1 MSAEETGRAYE
12 RLRGLRIQ
20 LPQGG
25 EPELVPS
32 VLGKRNQGLFYTPS
46 QVVRFIVKSTLDAL
60 GIDHPEDH
68 LDLKILDPAV
78 GTGVFLVEALEQL
91 ANRVLV
97 SGWSRNPTLRK
108 RMADIVEHATERFST
123 HATIV
128 GLDAGVAVRLHI
140 MQNCLYGVDLD
151 PIAAAIAR
159 HALLAKAFGHPP
171 PFPEIKLRIRV
182 GNSLVGECNGNPDC
196 ASRMELDR
204 GHAQVYLGRDCPDP
218 SDITEWSGRKRIFHW
233 PREFPEVFEN
243 ERGGFDAIVGNPPYE
258 IISVKESGIE
268 DRKAEQRYFR
278 RIYRTCRGKIN
289 TYRLMLERGLNL
301 LSANGALGFIMPA
314 TLIADSTATDLRRMA
329 LDTSKIIHAVLIPE
343 NARIFQNVTQAL
355 LILVL
360 RKGRKTTKLQP
371 VSWNGQGNIP
381 ENGKVEIPRALIDA
395 TGLRIPV
402 LRSEDE
408 KRLLELIS
416 RHPPFKG
423 ADHLPPI
430 GRVHQGEINLT
441 VHRKF
446 IVAQKTDF
454 PLIRGEH
461 IMPFRVAHPS
471 SRPGR
476 LDWIVPEYAQKC
488 MADQPSLR
496 AKSDLPSLKERRRG
510 RESPLPLGEEQGE
523 GSYFEGEFVSCG
535 ITRGRPWDKER
546 IVLGRVVNM
555 ATSRRLKAAAVPPG
569 VFLGDMTNFISDP
582 AMPRNYLLGLLNS
595 RVLNWRLKITS
606 TNNYLS
612 AAEIES
618 LPIPRIS
625 HTEAASGELTR
636 AKKIL
641 SPMLD
646 DESLSLS
653 GRLENIERM
662 LGPRMNDHGEALL
675 PRIIEWLVEEILRS
689 ESASEARWITLTNLL
704 DALVLNLFGIEPWSG
719 LTRLLESSQS

>member
-1 MSAEETGRAYE
+1 
-12 RLRGLRIQ
+12 
-20 LPQGG
+20 
-25 EPELVPS
+25 
-32 VLGKRNQGLFYTPS
+32 
-46 QVVRFIVKSTLDAL
+46 VRFIVKSTLDAV
-60 GIDHPEDH
+60 GTDHPEDH

-78 GTGVFLVEALEQL
+78 GAGVFLVEALEQV

-97 SGWSRNPTLRK
+97 SGWFGNPTLR
-108 RMADIVEHATERFST
+108 RRVRDIVEQANERFST
-123 HATIV
+123 CATTG
-128 GLDAGVAVRLHI
+128 GLHAGVAVRLHI
-140 MQNCLYGVDLD
+140 VENCLYGVDLD
-151 PIAAAIAR
+151 PTAAAIAR
-159 HALLAKAFGHPP
+159 HVLLAKAFGHPP

-182 GNSLVGECNGNPDC
+182 GNSLVGEGNGNPDS

-204 GHAQVYLGRDCPDP
+204 GHAKAYLGRDCRDP
-218 SDITEWSGRKRIFHW
+218 SDITEWSNRKRIFHW

-268 DRKAEQRYFR
+268 ERRAEQRYFR

-301 LSANGALGFIMPA
+301 LSANGALGFIIPA
-314 TLIADSTATDLRRMA
+314 TLIADSTATDLRRIA
-329 LDTSKIIHAVLIPE
+329 LDESEITHAVLIPE
-343 NARIFQNVTQAL
+343 KARIFQNVTQAL

-371 VSWNGQGNIP
+371 VSWNGEGNIP
-381 ENGKVEIPRALIDA
+381 EKGEVEILRALIDA
-395 TGLRIPV
+395 TGSRIPV
-402 LRSEDE
+402 LRSEHE
-408 KRLLELIS
+408 KRLLELVS

-423 ADHLPPI
+423 TDHLPPV

-446 IVAQKTDF
+446 ITAQKTDF

-461 IMPFRVAHPS
+461 IMPFCVAHPS

-476 LDWIVPEYAQKC
+476 LDWLVPEYAQKC
-488 MADQPSLR
+488 MAGSSLVRGDSCHRERSGVRPAPPPRPS
-496 AKSDLPSLKERRRG
+496 PRG
-510 RESPLPLGEEQGE
+510 RGSGLEPIVASSEPLGADLQSLLPLGEPLGAALQSPLPLEEGQGE

-535 ITRGRPWDKER
+535 ITRGRPWEKER

-555 ATSRRLKAAAVPPG
+555 ATSRRLKAAAVPAG
-569 VFLGDMTNFISDP
+569 VFLGDMTNFVSDLTV
-582 AMPRNYLLGLLNS
+582 PRNYLLGLLNS
-595 RVLNWRLKITS
+595 RILNWRLKITS
-606 TNNYLS
+606 ANNYLS

-625 HTEAASGELTR
+625 HREVPPSELTR
-636 AKKIL
+636 SQEIL
-641 SPMLD
+641 RPMLD

-653 GRLENIERM
+653 GCLENIERM

-675 PRIIEWLVEEILRS
+675 PRIIERLVEEILQA

-704 DALVLNLFGIEPWSG
+704 DALVLNLFGIEPWPG
-719 LTRLLESSQS
+719 LIQLLESS

>member
-1 MSAEETGRAYE
+1 
-12 RLRGLRIQ
+12 
-20 LPQGG
+20 
-25 EPELVPS
+25 
-32 VLGKRNQGLFYTPS
+32 
-46 QVVRFIVKSTLDAL
+46 VRFIVKSTLDTL

-78 GTGVFLVEALEQL
+78 GAGIFLVEALEQV

-97 SGWSRNPTLRK
+97 SGWFGNPNLR
-108 RMADIVEHATERFST
+108 RRVHDIVAQAKERFST
-123 HATIV
+123 HATKA

-140 MQNCLYGVDLD
+140 VENCLYGVDLD

-182 GNSLVGECNGNPDC
+182 GNSLVGQGNGNPDS
-196 ASRMELDR
+196 ASSMELDR
-204 GHAQVYLGRDCPDP
+204 GHAMAYLGKDCTDP
-218 SDITEWSGRKRIFHW
+218 SDITEWSNRKKIFHW
-233 PREFPEVFEN
+233 PREFPEVFEK
-243 ERGGFDAIVGNPPYE
+243 ERGGFDAIIGNPPYE

-278 RIYRTCRGKIN
+278 RIYKTCRGKIN

-314 TLIADSTATDLRRMA
+314 TLMADSTATDLRRMA
-329 LDTSKIIHAVLIPE
+329 LEEFEIEHVVIIPE
-343 NARIFQNVTQAL
+343 KARIFPKVTQGL

-360 RKGRKTTKLQP
+360 KKGRKTTGVQP
-371 VSWNGQGNIP
+371 AFWDGKGSIP
-381 ENGKVEIPRALIDA
+381 ENGDVEIPRTLIDA
-395 TGLRIPV
+395 AGLRIP
-402 LRSEDE
+402 LLKSEDE
-408 KRLLELIS
+408 KRLLELVS

-423 ADHLPPI
+423 GDHLPPL

-441 VHRKF
+441 VHRK
-446 IVAQKTDF
+446 IITAQETDF
-454 PLIRGEH
+454 PLVRGEH

-476 LDWIVPEYAQKC
+476 LDWVVPEYAQKC
-488 MADQPSLR
+488 MAGEPSLR
-496 AKSDLPSLKERRRG
+496 EKSHLLAPRERRRG
-510 RESPLPLGEEQGE
+510 RESPLPLGEGQGE

-535 ITRGRPWDKER
+535 ITRGRPWEKER

-582 AMPRNYLLGLLNS
+582 AMPRNYLLGVLNS